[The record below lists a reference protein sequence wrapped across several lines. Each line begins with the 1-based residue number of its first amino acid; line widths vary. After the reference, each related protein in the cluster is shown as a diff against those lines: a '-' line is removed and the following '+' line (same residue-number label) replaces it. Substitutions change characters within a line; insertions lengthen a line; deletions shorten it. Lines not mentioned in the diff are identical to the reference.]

1 MHGLNVFANAT
12 RLLGGILMVG
22 VGLLYLLYEESVL
35 EQQKHAFKVQEKH
48 ISWPISRTVIG
59 TQVRIVS
66 YLSSKASLT
75 TRQDWTHT
83 TSLDYDSIKH
93 TITTSKAGSTTRYPD
108 YWLARSL
115 YVFRF
120 VLSEARCSWSITVA
134 SLTVPFLHSLEPNN
148 HYLHRL
154 LVVFLTFSPI
164 FIILTISYEG
174 LFYFALCITLLTWV
188 RLEHQI
194 HHHSI
199 ATKPP
204 PPTANGIPS
213 SPIPSNHAQQ
223 NGSSDPKYSPTI
235 LSRESKP
242 YRALTLSDLRISL
255 FALFLLHSA
264 FFSTGNIASVSSF
277 SLDAVYRLIP
287 VFDPF
292 SQSALLLFKI
302 LVPFAV
308 LSAHVGLVNRMV
320 GLAPG
325 AVFLG
330 VVAVGDYG
338 TMRFFWCVR
347 DEGSWLEI
355 GTSISQFVIS
365 GALGM
370 FVAGLEG
377 VGEVMMMGV
386 DGGYGEAGEVKG
398 GMDGHGSGNGVVT

>member
-1 MHGLNVFANAT
+1 MSDAM
-12 RLLGGILMVG
+12 LMG
-22 VGLLYLLYEESVL
+22 V
-35 EQQKHAFKVQEKH
+35 
-48 ISWPISRTVIG
+48 I
-59 TQVRIVS
+59 
-66 YLSSKASLT
+66 
-75 TRQDWTHT
+75 
-83 TSLDYDSIKH
+83 
-93 TITTSKAGSTTRYPD
+93 
-108 YWLARSL
+108 
-115 YVFRF
+115 
-120 VLSEARCSWSITVA
+120 VA
-134 SLTVPFLHSLEPNN
+134 SFTVPFIHSLEPNN

-174 LFYFALCITLLTWV
+174 LFYFAFCITLLTWV
-188 RLEHQI
+188 RLEHRF
-194 HHHSI
+194 HRHSTL
-199 ATKPP
+199 TKPP
-204 PPTANGIPS
+204 SPTYNGTPS

-223 NGSSDPKYSPTI
+223 NGSAKPKSPPTI
-235 LSRESKP
+235 LPRPSNP
-242 YRALTLSDLRISL
+242 YRALTLSDLRLSL

-264 FFSTGNIASVSSF
+264 FFSTGTIASVSSF

-292 SQSALLLFKI
+292 SQGALLLLKI

-308 LSAHVGLVNRMV
+308 LSAHVGLVNHLV

-377 VGEVMMMGV
+377 VGEVMMTGV
-386 DGGYGEAGEVKG
+386 EGSYGETIEVKS
-398 GMDGHGSGNGVVT
+398 GMDGHESANGAVK